1 MPRYVPSRTPQEDD
15 DNYIS
20 DNNRQIKKSKTT
32 STTSKQKA
40 TQDIEAIITNLTTN
54 GARNYNN
61 VVFTFPNGGSIGAWK
76 QQINAN
82 IPWVRNQ
89 LGVPNVIIT
98 VTRINRD
105 TGIPSSA
112 YDFSEVLFP
121 IFKFRQRLLHI
132 IWLRI
137 CRQNRIY

>member
-1 MPRYVPSRTPQEDD
+1 MLCLNKYCKNLCQDTFQVGFNDVVTASGLRIGVP
-15 DNYIS
+15 
-20 DNNRQIKKSKTT
+20 
-32 STTSKQKA
+32 A

>member
-1 MPRYVPSRTPQEDD
+1 MFKQILQKFMPRYVPKLEKCNQTPQEDD

-20 DNNRQIKKSKTT
+20 DNIRPIKKSKTT

-82 IPWVRNQ
+82 IPWYE
-89 LGVPNVIIT
+89 
-98 VTRINRD
+98 
-105 TGIPSSA
+105 S
-112 YDFSEVLFP
+112 
-121 IFKFRQRLLHI
+121 
-132 IWLRI
+132 
-137 CRQNRIY
+137 